1 MRPFTGIR
9 NLYKRSKEAVKRR
22 FQRSTKASDASAE
35 QSTVRDMAPG
45 SDADSEHEDASVH
58 SIRIRGRA
66 EVRAVSRASSAAS
79 GRICTDFNVGTCG
92 QGSRCRKEHVCS
104 VCRGKHPAHSCPN
117 KPAEAPKK
125 KKKRCF

>member
-9 NLYKRSKEAVKRR
+9 NLYKRSKEAIKRR
-22 FQRSTKASDASAE
+22 FRRSTKASDAAAE
-35 QSTVRDMAPG
+35 EASIRGVAPG
-45 SDADSEHEDASVH
+45 SDADSAHEDGSVH

-66 EVRAVSRASSAAS
+66 DARVVSGINSAAS
-79 GRICTDFNVGTCG
+79 GRICSDFNAGTCG

-104 VCRGKHPAHSCPN
+104 VCRGKHPAHSCSN
-117 KPAEAPKK
+117 KLAVEPK

>member
-9 NLYKRSKEAVKRR
+9 NLYKRSKEAIKRR
-22 FQRSTKASDASAE
+22 LGRSTKASDAAAE
-35 QSTVRDMAPG
+35 GASIQGVAPG
-45 SDADSEHEDASVH
+45 SDADSAHEDGSVH

-79 GRICTDFNVGTCG
+79 GRICSEFNVGTCG

-104 VCRGKHPAHSCPN
+104 VCRGKHPAHSCSN
-117 KPAEAPKK
+117 KPAVEPK